1 MPATLLRA
9 KQLKRVHYPR
19 IEDPHFLSPA
29 ALSIVLSQAGPAFAD
44 IRSDSDLATQLAQGH
59 VFYVLNYPAPHPLFL
74 RRSEWDDDPVLDL
87 AGDAKDWKPSRA
99 AHYTLQQAAH
109 GILRRDP
116 EPLWGWGP
124 QVNHKL
130 IRMQRAA
137 DLSFDADWV
146 RPKGYL
152 YQPSPDTELPELIRA
167 VAKAAIR
174 PIRTG
179 LGEDVD
185 ELAAHSPTLQR
196 DLKRLKE
203 ENVAMRYGV
212 AGDGSWMDARAGT
225 KEIILDGNLQG
236 HPAATL
242 QTLAHE
248 IGHATY
254 LFTPDISSREAYV
267 NSNLANEGAATLKNI
282 EVQREILAN
291 AGIDIELAG
300 SRGNHAGYNAAY
312 DRYKRN
318 GNATAAKNAIGQIY
332 GRGEINSITH
342 EPYADYYG
350 NEYDRRY
357 GN

>member
-9 KQLKRVHYPR
+9 NQLKRAHYPR

-44 IRSDSDLATQLAQGH
+44 IRSDSELATQLAQGR
-59 VFYVLNYPAPHPLFL
+59 VFYVLDYPAPHPLFL
-74 RRSEWDDDPVLDL
+74 RRSEWDDTPLLDL

-130 IRMQRAA
+130 IRMQRAV
-137 DLSFDADWV
+137 DLSFDTDWV

-179 LGEDVD
+179 LGEAVD
-185 ELAAHSPTLQR
+185 ELAVHSPTLQR
-196 DLKRLKE
+196 DLKALLDQKWRI
-203 ENVAMRYGV
+203 RYGT
-212 AGDGSWMDARAGT
+212 AGEGSWMDAHRRE
-225 KEIILDGNLQG
+225 KQIVLDGSLQG
-236 HPAATL
+236 NPAATV

-248 IGHATY
+248 VGHATY
-254 LFTPDISSREAYV
+254 PFTPDISSREAYV
-267 NSNLANEGAATLKNI
+267 SSHLANEGAATLKNI

-291 AGIDIELAG
+291 AGIDIGLAG
-300 SRGNHAGYNAAY
+300 SRRNHAGYNAAY
-312 DRYKRN
+312 DLYKRN
-318 GNATAAKNAIGQIY
+318 GNAATARDTIGQIY
-332 GRGEINSITH
+332 GQGEFNSITH

-350 NEYDRRY
+350 KEYDRRY
-357 GN
+357 GQ